1 MHPGQHPQHT
11 DGHGD
16 SDHDAADRR
25 IKREPHGR
33 QHGRAQRV
41 AGFPRILVD
50 NFAKNQKTQTRY
62 LQNAA
67 YVRLKNLQI
76 GYTIPAQ
83 ITRKIG
89 VSNLRVFFSGENLF
103 TLTGLP
109 GGFDPETINTGYG
122 AKDGSNS
129 SGKTYPLSRTFS
141 TGFSVN
147 F

>member
-1 MHPGQHPQHT
+1 MFWGATGGIWQSACFTSHL
-11 DGHGD
+11 DFFREEGD
-16 SDHDAADRR
+16 DFWSANKDAY
-25 IKREPHGR
+25 
-33 QHGRAQRV
+33 
-41 AGFPRILVD
+41 FPRILVD

-103 TLTGLP
+103 TLR
-109 GGFDPETINTGYG
+109 DCPEDSTRRQLIPVMEQ
-122 AKDGSNS
+122 
-129 SGKTYPLSRTFS
+129 KTDRTVQERLIRCPVLFHRI
-141 TGFSVN
+141 
-147 F
+147 